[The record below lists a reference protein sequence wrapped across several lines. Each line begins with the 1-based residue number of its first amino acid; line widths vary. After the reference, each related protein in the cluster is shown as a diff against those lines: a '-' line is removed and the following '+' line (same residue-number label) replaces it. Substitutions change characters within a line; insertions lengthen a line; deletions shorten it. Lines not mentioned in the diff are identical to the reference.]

1 MDCSKYKYIRVVSDY
16 KQPYLIGFSDVKC
29 ADDMEKYPDYQT
41 SEYGDMYSY
50 AQDNQYEIVDYI
62 YSLRYEEFIAL
73 ITKKVQDQEKEI
85 DDLKNRISAL
95 EELINK

>member
-1 MDCSKYKYIRVVSDY
+1 MK
-16 KQPYLIGFSDVKC
+16 
-29 ADDMEKYPDYQT
+29 KYPDYKT
-41 SEYGDMYSY
+41 SEFGDMYSY
-50 AQDNQYEIVDYI
+50 AQDDQYEIVDYI